1 MSRLALA
8 LAVEG
13 VALLVVFASFFAG
26 EARHAALGVGGVLL
40 VAAALGGVA
49 AGKAGAR
56 KGFWLWYASLA
67 AYAFLYIPLAIVIA
81 FSFNDSKLNA
91 EWVGFTLAWY
101 LRLAQDEAM
110 LIAAG
115 HSLLIAAVASA
126 VATLLGTLAG
136 MAMHARRL
144 RLMPLLVFAPVAM
157 PEILLGVSLLIFFLN
172 VAQPALAAVGVDFRL
187 GLISVIIAHI
197 TFSISFV
204 AIVVRARLAGAD
216 ESIFE
221 AARDLGA
228 TPWQTFRLVTLPL
241 ILPGIVA
248 GALMAFALSLDDF
261 VITFF
266 TAGVGTK
273 TLPLEIYTLIKVAVT
288 PEVNAVSA
296 LLLLL
301 TLATI
306 AVAGRI
312 APEALRSHA

>member
-67 AYAFLYIPLAIVIA
+67 AYAFLYIPLAIVVA

-172 VAQPALAAVGVDFRL
+172 VAQPALAAVGVDFQL

-197 TFSISFV
+197 TISISFV
-204 AIVVRARLAGAD
+204 AIVVRECWRSWRPGCSTGTGTHAGRRRRRPGRSHLPVSGRCSRCFPCSISACFRQAKSRTTGM
-216 ESIFE
+216 SIFP
-221 AARDLGA
+221 RWGL
-228 TPWQTFRLVTLPL
+228 
-241 ILPGIVA
+241 
-248 GALMAFALSLDDF
+248 
-261 VITFF
+261 
-266 TAGVGTK
+266 
-273 TLPLEIYTLIKVAVT
+273 
-288 PEVNAVSA
+288 
-296 LLLLL
+296 
-301 TLATI
+301 
-306 AVAGRI
+306 
-312 APEALRSHA
+312 